1 MKKICSLLIIMIVG
15 VSVVR
20 GDFLKGDNTEY
31 KLRVGVSDDTS
42 SLVINH
48 MLENEYIKDITL
60 ENFVEKYSVSD
71 C

>member
-1 MKKICSLLIIMIVG
+1 MIVG